1 MAANNSTQFGPDC
14 VQATYTAQRLPQFK
28 GNPLIEALPP
38 SMSDEELFE
47 ALTLLPDFSQE
58 QRLWP
63 THERIH
69 MLETL
74 QNFLV
79 PLSKHLELAHA
90 LDSMMRAGYVGRAP
104 RTPEHAQIFQSIYE
118 KQQAG
123 IPFRQ
128 SVTSRTPQLSTSLIG
143 LSGMGKTT
151 TVNRWCA
158 HIPKVIYHPDLNVY
172 QVPYLHVEMPSDGS
186 SIKGLAHGILQ
197 KLDELLPGANY
208 FETYAG
214 RSGRTGADSLMR
226 SVARVMNMHL
236 VGLLICDEV
245 QNLSNANKGGQTV
258 MTELVSA
265 CNDLKV
271 PILFIG
277 TNKAAKVLS
286 LDFRQSRRASG
297 HGITPWDRFYPHAE
311 PGEINEWREFVEVLW
326 AHQWT
331 RKPAALDER
340 LLDLLHYYS
349 QGVIDIAIKL
359 FASSQARAM
368 LDGSETLTAELI
380 SDVYNK
386 ELKLLHPMIEAL
398 RAGDTEALMQYD
410 DIAPISLSSILSG
423 VNHKL
428 KSKASPLY
436 KVKSGD
442 PSFVPRMA
450 TSLVAIGVPEEEA
463 LALAEQS
470 KEGTTLLDAHKAAFS
485 AITTPKRVPRA
496 RSLSN
501 TDATQTP
508 PSFLERPKDYRR
520 AIHAAR
526 QSDSLILDQL
536 KALGMAKPME
546 ELFDLA

>member
-1 MAANNSTQFGPDC
+1 MAANNFTPFGPDC
-14 VQATYTAQRLPQFK
+14 VQATYTEQRLPQFK

-47 ALTLLPDFSQE
+47 ALTLLPDFAPE
-58 QRLWP
+58 QRSWP

-74 QNFLV
+74 QNFMV
-79 PLSKHLELAHA
+79 PLSKHLELARA
-90 LDSMMRAGYVGRAP
+90 IDSMMRAGYVGRAP

-128 SVTSRTPQLSTSLIG
+128 SVTSRTPQLSTSLVG

-158 HIPKVIYHPDLNVY
+158 HLPRVIYHQDLNVY

-297 HGITPWDRFYPHAE
+297 HGITPWDRFYPQAE

-331 RKPAALDER
+331 RKPTPLDEH
-340 LLDLLHYYS
+340 LLDVLHYYS
-349 QGVIDIAIKL
+349 QGVIDIAIKI

-386 ELKLLHPMIEAL
+386 ELKLLHPMIGAL

-410 DIAPISLSSILSG
+410 DIAPISLSSILG
-423 VNHKL
+423 GINHKL

-436 KVKSGD
+436 TVKSGD
-442 PSFVPRMA
+442 PSFVPRIA
-450 TSLVAIGVPEEEA
+450 TSLVAIGLPEEEA
-463 LALAEQS
+463 LAVAEQS
-470 KEGTTLLDAHKAAFS
+470 KDGMTLIDAHKAAVG
-485 AITTPKRVPRA
+485 ALTTPKRVPRA
-496 RSLSN
+496 KPKPGSES
-501 TDATQTP
+501 AP
-508 PSFLERPKDYRR
+508 PAFDDRPNDYRR
-520 AIHAAR
+520 AIHAAW
-526 QSDSLILDQL
+526 QNGSQILDEL
-536 KALGMAKPME
+536 KVLGMAMPLE
-546 ELFDLA
+546 ELFALE